1 MTNAMDDH
9 DSGVARMYNTNL
21 SVLRPTPVASESA
34 RGILRESNLTCSP
47 AVVRRGGLT
56 ECAPEESRL
65 RCDVFAGKRLNA

>member
-1 MTNAMDDH
+1 MNTVMDDH

-21 SVLRPTPVASESA
+21 SVLRPTPVASESGA
-34 RGILRESNLTCSP
+34 REFAQLNSTSSP
-47 AVVRRGGLT
+47 AVVSRGGLT